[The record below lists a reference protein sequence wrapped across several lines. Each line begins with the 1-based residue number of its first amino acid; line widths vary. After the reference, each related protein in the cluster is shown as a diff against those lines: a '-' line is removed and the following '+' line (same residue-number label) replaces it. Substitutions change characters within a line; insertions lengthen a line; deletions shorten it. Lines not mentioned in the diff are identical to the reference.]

1 MIDIVF
7 QSLFI
12 NYLGI
17 TMLLEAGRSKM
28 SVSCAVLAGILV
40 TAATT
45 LASLI
50 GFYSKDFYP
59 RPLRFFAL
67 PAIAIL
73 ASLITT
79 RIAKFKKGESDIVI
93 YNTAVCGVLVL
104 SGQRLNSTL
113 SALAVGSATGAG
125 FILAMISV
133 YVHRFIYEEKNE
145 RNTTGAAAEIL
156 FFAGLVSLIVSGI
169 M

>member
-17 TMLLEAGRSKM
+17 TMLMASTHRKM
-28 SVSCAVLAGILV
+28 PITRAVVAGISV
-40 TAATT
+40 TVATT
-45 LASLI
+45 LTSLI
-50 GFYSKDFYP
+50 GFYSMEFYP
-59 RPLRFFAL
+59 RPLRFFVL

-73 ASLITT
+73 ASLVTV

-125 FILAMISV
+125 FMLALLSV
-133 YVHRFIYEEKNE
+133 YVLRFMCEEKNE
-145 RNTTGAAAEIL
+145 RNTMGTAAEIL
-156 FFAGLVSLIVSGI
+156 FFAGLVSLLISGVI
-169 M
+169 